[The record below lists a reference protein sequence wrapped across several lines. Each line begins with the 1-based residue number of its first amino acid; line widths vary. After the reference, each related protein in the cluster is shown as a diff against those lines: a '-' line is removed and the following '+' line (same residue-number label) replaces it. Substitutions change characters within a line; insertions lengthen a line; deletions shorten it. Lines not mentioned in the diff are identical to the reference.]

1 MPLELI
7 PLCEIDMTL
16 RQPIFVGNGPRG
28 LRLVIE
34 VEDSTVSGDRIRGQM
49 LGTATA
55 DWVTIVDNVGTV
67 DVRSTF
73 ETDDGAVVFCQYSG
87 RINFTNGPGTAPVYN
102 APTFETGDE
111 RYRWLNFVQAVG
123 VGTMDETTTALHYE
137 WYELRAT

>member
-123 VGTMDETTTALHYE
+123 VGTMDETATALHYE